1 VRIEI
6 RIAQSVLAASLALV
20 AGGAMACG
28 HCIEDREAAVY
39 DHAVIENALARHHKV
54 VFFAIQ
60 GEIRTDEASRR
71 ALVAALEGG
80 GGDRRT
86 ARVALP
92 SAACSVAY
100 DPARISIAQLA
111 ARANKA
117 LAGQG
122 LTLGPLRV
130 TSENDGLVEAK

>member
-1 VRIEI
+1 
-6 RIAQSVLAASLALV
+6 
-20 AGGAMACG
+20 MACG

-54 VFFAIQ
+54 VFFAIE
-60 GEIRTDEASRR
+60 EISDEGAVRWSR
-71 ALVAALEGG
+71 LEGG

-100 DPARISIAQLA
+100 DPARISTAQLA
-111 ARANKA
+111 AHANKA
-117 LAGQG
+117 LAGRG